1 MRFINNKEKLY
12 KYAVYLILIIGIL
25 IRIVGITDMPNALNC
40 DEASAG
46 YEAFSLLNYG
56 IDRNGNHNPSF
67 LVAWGS
73 GQNALLT
80 YLIIPLIKIFGLKTI
95 AIRLPMA
102 ILGCVSLVILYLLLR
117 KISNKKLAIIG
128 LAFFAIFPWH
138 IMKSRWGL
146 ESNLFPDLILI
157 FAYMLI
163 KGIEDKNKILYYLS
177 FVVAGVSAY
186 AYGTSYYFL
195 PVFLIPLLIILIK
208 QKKITI
214 KQAILSIVIVG
225 IVSLPVILYVVIN
238 TLNLEQINLPFLTIP
253 KLKVNRYKEL
263 TSIFSGEFLK
273 TSTNNLMHGLEI
285 LIFQYDGLPWNSIMP
300 FGTMYLFSTF
310 FTIIGII
317 DSFRK
322 DKKAEVKY
330 SYLFNIWFIVS
341 IILTCICDPNINRI
355 NIIMI
360 PIIYYTII
368 GIYLI
373 VNNRKKVAIGIAILY
388 TISFGLFINKYF
400 KQDCG
405 TYRKFANDLQEV
417 MQYTEEISNN
427 SNKKIYITT
436 DKIYYIFV
444 LYYTQ
449 FNTNDYV
456 KTVKYEDEYV
466 EFRQVNSFG
475 NYYFQDVDEIKN
487 DDNNA
492 YVIRKE
498 DLEKY
503 QINQEKFKITEFEK
517 YVVIENK

>member
-1 MRFINNKEKLY
+1 
-12 KYAVYLILIIGIL
+12 
-25 IRIVGITDMPNALNC
+25 
-40 DEASAG
+40 
-46 YEAFSLLNYG
+46 
-56 IDRNGNHNPSF
+56 
-67 LVAWGS
+67 
-73 GQNALLT
+73 
-80 YLIIPLIKIFGLKTI
+80 
-95 AIRLPMA
+95 MA

-128 LAFFAIFPWH
+128 LAFFTICPWH

-163 KGIEDKNKILYYLS
+163 KGIEDNNKILYYLS
-177 FVVAGVSAY
+177 FVVAGISAY

-238 TLNLEQINLPFLTIP
+238 TLNLEQINLPFLTVP

-373 VNNRKKVAIGIAILY
+373 VNNRKKVAIGIVILY
-388 TISFGLFINKYF
+388 TISFVLFINKYF
-400 KQDCG
+400 KQDCDTYG
-405 TYRKFANDLQEV
+405 TFASDLQEV
-417 MQYTEEISNN
+417 MEYTKEIASEP
-427 SNKKIYITT
+427 NKKVYITN
-436 DKIYYIFV
+436 KINYIFV

-449 FNTNDYV
+449 FDTNDYV
-456 KTVKYEDEYV
+456 KTVDYEDEYV

-475 NYYFQDVDEIKN
+475 NYYLQSIDEIKN
-487 DDNNA
+487 EENNA

-503 QINQEKFKITEFEK
+503 QINQEEFKITEFEK

>member
-1 MRFINNKEKLY
+1 MRFIDNKEKLY
-12 KYAVYLILIIGIL
+12 KYAVYLIFIIGIL

-128 LAFFAIFPWH
+128 LAFFAICPWH

-163 KGIEDKNKILYYLS
+163 KGIEDKNKILCYLS
-177 FVVAGVSAY
+177 FVVAGISAY

-238 TLNLEQINLPFLTIP
+238 TLNLEQINLPFLTVP

-273 TSTNNLMHGLEI
+273 TSTNNLMHGLGI

-373 VNNRKKVAIGIAILY
+373 INNRKKVAIGIAILY

-400 KQDCG
+400 KQDCDTYG
-405 TYRKFANDLQEV
+405 TFASDLQEV
-417 MQYTEEISNN
+417 MEYAKDIASEP
-427 SNKKIYITT
+427 NKKVYITN
-436 DKIYYIFV
+436 KINYIFV

-449 FNTNDYV
+449 FDTNDYV
-456 KTVKYEDEYV
+456 KTVDYEDEYV

-475 NYYFQDVDEIKN
+475 NYYLKSIDEIKN
-487 DDNNA
+487 EENNA

-517 YVVIENK
+517 YVVIESK

>member
-1 MRFINNKEKLY
+1 MKFIDNKEKLY
-12 KYAVYLILIIGIL
+12 KYTIYIILAIGIL
-25 IRIVGITDMPNALNC
+25 IRILGISDMPNALNC

-46 YEAFSLLNYG
+46 YEAFSLFNYG

-102 ILGCVSLVILYLLLR
+102 ILGCISLVILYLLLR
-117 KISNKKLAIIG
+117 KISNKKLSIIG
-128 LAFFAIFPWH
+128 LAFFAICPWH

-157 FAYMLI
+157 FTYMLI
-163 KGIEDKNKILYYLS
+163 KGIEDKNKIIYYLS
-177 FVVAGVSAY
+177 FVIAGISAY

-195 PVFLIPLLIILIK
+195 PVFLIPLLIILVK
-208 QKKITI
+208 QKKITL
-214 KQAILSIVIVG
+214 KQAIISIIIVG
-225 IVSLPVILYVVIN
+225 IVALPVILYVVIN
-238 TLNLEQINLPFLTIP
+238 TLNLEQINLPFLTVP

-273 TSTNNLMHGLEI
+273 TSTNNLIHGLGI
-285 LIFQYDGLPWNSIMP
+285 LILQYDGLPWNSIMP
-300 FGTMYLFSTF
+300 FGTMYLFSTV

-322 DKKAEVKY
+322 NKKVEVKY
-330 SYLFNIWFIVS
+330 CYLFNIWFIVS
-341 IILTCICDPNINRI
+341 IVLICICDPNINRI

-373 VNNRKKVAIGIAILY
+373 VNNSKKVAIGIAILY
-388 TISFGLFINKYF
+388 TISFGLFVNKYF
-400 KQDCG
+400 KEDCDTYG
-405 TYRKFANDLQEV
+405 TFASDLEEV
-417 MQYTEEISNN
+417 LQYAKELSDN
-427 SNKKIYITT
+427 SNKSIYITNE
-436 DKIYYIFV
+436 INYIFV

-449 FNTNDYV
+449 FNTNEYV
-456 KTVKYEDEYV
+456 KTVDYEDEYV

-475 NYYFQDVDEIKN
+475 NYYFKNIEEIE
-487 DDNNA
+487 NA
-492 YVIRKE
+492 SNKAYIVKKDKMKKYDINKE
-498 DLEKY
+498 D
-503 QINQEKFKITEFEK
+503 FKITEFKK
-517 YVVIENK
+517 YVVIEEK

>member
-1 MRFINNKEKLY
+1 MKFIDNKKIY
-12 KYAVYLILIIGIL
+12 KYSLYLILTIGIL
-25 IRIVGITDMPNALNC
+25 IRILGITDMPNALNC

-102 ILGCVSLVILYLLLR
+102 ILGCISLIILYLLLR
-117 KISNKKLAIIG
+117 KISNKKLSIIG
-128 LAFFAIFPWH
+128 LAFFAICPWH

-157 FAYMLI
+157 FAYMII
-163 KGIEDKNKILYYLS
+163 KGIEDKNKIIYYLS
-177 FVVAGVSAY
+177 FVIAGISAY

-195 PVFLIPLLIILIK
+195 PVFLIPLLIILVK

-214 KQAILSIVIVG
+214 KQAIIAIIIVG
-225 IVSLPVILYVVIN
+225 IVALPVILYVIIN
-238 TLNLEQINLPFLTIP
+238 TLNLEQINLPFLTVP

-273 TSTNNLMHGLEI
+273 TSTNNLIHGLGI

-322 DKKAEVKY
+322 SKKADIKY

-368 GIYLI
+368 GIYL
-373 VNNRKKVAIGIAILY
+373 VVGNRKKIAIVIAILY
-388 TISFGLFINKYF
+388 AISFGLFINKYF
-400 KQDCG
+400 KEDCDTYG
-405 TYRKFANDLQEV
+405 TFASDLEEV
-417 MQYTEEISNN
+417 LQYAKELVNT
-427 SNKKIYITT
+427 SNKSIYITNE
-436 DKIYYIFV
+436 INYIFV

-449 FNTNDYV
+449 FDTNEYV
-456 KTVKYEDEYV
+456 KTVDYEDENV

-475 NYYFQDVDEIKN
+475 NYYLQNIDKIDNDTNKVYIIKK
-487 DDNNA
+487 DK
-492 YVIRKE
+492 I
-498 DLEKY
+498 EKY
-503 QINQEKFKITEFEK
+503 DINNNDYKITEFKK
-517 YVVIENK
+517 YVVVEVEK

>member
-1 MRFINNKEKLY
+1 MKFINNKEKLY
-12 KYAVYLILIIGIL
+12 KYAVYIILIIGML
-25 IRIVGITDMPNALNC
+25 IRIVGIADMPNALNC

-128 LAFFAIFPWH
+128 LAFFAICPWH

-177 FVVAGVSAY
+177 FVVAGISAY

-238 TLNLEQINLPFLTIP
+238 TLNLEQINLPFLTVP

-263 TSIFSGEFLK
+263 TSIFSEEFLK
-273 TSTNNLMHGLEI
+273 TSTNNLMHGLKI

-373 VNNRKKVAIGIAILY
+373 VNNRKKVAIGIVILY

-400 KQDCG
+400 KQDCDTYG
-405 TYRKFANDLQEV
+405 TFASDLQEV
-417 MQYTEEISNN
+417 MEYTKEIANEP
-427 SNKKIYITT
+427 NKKVYITN
-436 DKIYYIFV
+436 KINYIF
-444 LYYTQ
+444 YYTQ
-449 FNTNDYV
+449 FDTNDYV
-456 KTVKYEDEYV
+456 KTVDYEDEYV

-475 NYYFQDVDEIKN
+475 NYYLQSIDEIKN
-487 DDNNA
+487 EENNA

-503 QINQEKFKITEFEK
+503 QINQEEFKITEFEK
-517 YVVIENK
+517 YVVLESK

>member
-1 MRFINNKEKLY
+1 MKFINNKEKLY
-12 KYAVYLILIIGIL
+12 KYAVYLILIIGML
-25 IRIVGITDMPNALNC
+25 IRLVGITDMPNALNC

-128 LAFFAIFPWH
+128 LAFFAICPWH

-177 FVVAGVSAY
+177 FVVAGISAY

-214 KQAILSIVIVG
+214 KQAILSIV
-225 IVSLPVILYVVIN
+225 
-238 TLNLEQINLPFLTIP
+238 
-253 KLKVNRYKEL
+253 
-263 TSIFSGEFLK
+263 
-273 TSTNNLMHGLEI
+273 MHGLGI

-300 FGTMYLFSTF
+300 FGTMYLFSIF

-400 KQDCG
+400 KQDCDTYG
-405 TYRKFANDLQEV
+405 TFASDLQEV
-417 MQYTEEISNN
+417 MEYAKDIASEP
-427 SNKKIYITT
+427 NKKVYITN
-436 DKIYYIFV
+436 KINYIFV

-449 FNTNDYV
+449 FDTNDYV
-456 KTVKYEDEYV
+456 KTVDYEDEYV

-475 NYYFQDVDEIKN
+475 NYYLKSIDEIKN
-487 DDNNA
+487 EENNA

-517 YVVIENK
+517 YVVIESK